1 MQIDF
6 QRSPYSPEDFR
17 EWLKNLPDEFRFC
30 PQSATGNLLAKF
42 FEERRGNADGNP
54 VVCHDYCVRADG
66 DESLF
71 GASWP
76 ATVSDTLSWIVAD
89 HNIPPSAT
97 HRSLSVS
104 CAREYLLARLSEF
117 V

>member
-71 GASWP
+71 EASWP
-76 ATVSDTLSWIVAD
+76 AMVSNTLNGIIAD
-89 HNIPPSAT
+89 QKIPPSAT

>member
-30 PQSATGNLLAKF
+30 PQSGTENLLAKF
-42 FEERRGNADGNP
+42 FGERISNADGSP
-54 VVCHDYCVRADG
+54 LVCHGYFVRADG

-71 GASWP
+71 EDSWP
-76 ATVSDTLSWIVAD
+76 AMVSNTVAGIVD
-89 HNIPPSAT
+89 ERIIPPSAT
-97 HRSLSVS
+97 HRSLPVS
-104 CAREYLLARLSEF
+104 CAREYLIARLSEF